1 MKQKHTTWH
10 GAELTPV
17 AIKAGFVDYFAAAE
31 AVDAEYYD
39 INAEDE
45 GTWELVNG
53 DELYFR
59 DSEGEG
65 YSSEMALERVREL
78 EAMIAGAEENQ
89 DTSRWEKD
97 IELLTARCE
106 VIEPCEYYQVPEE
119 GARILLDE
127 SEELVYYN
135 ARLEVYVWGIC
146 HLGLNWKRVLT
157 TIPVR

>member
-1 MKQKHTTWH
+1 MKGDFTYETETYYLARSGTHSCGDK
-10 GAELTPV
+10 GRLRRL
-17 AIKAGFVDYFAAAE
+17 FCC
-31 AVDAEYYD
+31 EYYD

-59 DSEGEG
+59 DSDGEG
-65 YSSEMALERVREL
+65 YSSEMAMERVREL
-78 EAMIAGAEENQ
+78 EAMIAGAEEDQ

-97 IELLTARCE
+97 IELLTTRCE